1 MSHTSIRM
9 PCSVGRSVQKYKGTT
24 ASTLQDVTENGNT
37 TTLSIVTDGFFIG
50 DGGLLS
56 NIPGVSGFGTLEQV
70 TATGNTTSHTIY
82 FQNTV
87 NSWEALGNVS
97 VSGGS
102 YFGDGSTLS
111 GIMLSDNVLRIE
123 NLETSNGL
131 VWSNL
136 TELRGNVNNLETSNG
151 LVWSNITELRGNIN
165 NLETSN
171 GLVWSNLTEL
181 RGNVNNLETSN
192 GLVWSN
198 ITELRGNINNLETS
212 NGLVWS
218 NLIEL
223 RGNVT
228 NLETS
233 NDLVWSNITGL
244 RGNVNNL
251 ETSND
256 LVWSNLIELRGNVT
270 NLETSNDLVWSN
282 LTNILGRT
290 ILSNSIGITTGFT
303 SGDILYASAD
313 NQLSKLSIGS
323 TGVGNVLTV
332 IGSTSIAWQ
341 PPTGGGGSS
350 VGNLQQVTDNGETTT
365 AFVQLTNTNTSL
377 HAYGNVIVEGNV
389 TAQTYYGDGTN
400 LSGIM
405 LSDNVVRIQNLESN
419 LVANALR
426 ITNLESNLVAN
437 ALRITNLESN
447 LVANALRIT
456 NLESNLVANA
466 LRITNLESNL
476 VANALRITNLESNL
490 VANAL
495 RITNLETSN
504 NLLWSQTII
513 SNSATITTGFT
524 KGDILYASVDNQL
537 SKLALGTDT
546 HVLTA
551 NVTSGLP
558 EWQAPTG
565 GGSSFNNITEN
576 ASNTGI
582 SNTSPQYTLQVG
594 SNVVIDDIGSD
605 VLWVGGTI
613 YSTKDVEAFG
623 TIRAEEMHMN
633 KIFIRNTTIVAERP
647 ARQIRLK

>member
-56 NIPGVSGFGTLEQV
+56 NIQGVSGFGTLEQV

-123 NLETSNGL
+123 
-131 VWSNL
+131 
-136 TELRGNVNNLETSNG
+136 
-151 LVWSNITELRGNIN
+151 

-323 TGVGNVLTV
+323 AGVGNVLTV

-341 PPTGGGGSS
+341 PPTGGGSSS

-377 HAYGNVIVEGNV
+377 RAYGNVIVEGNV

-405 LSDNVVRIQNLESN
+405 MSDNVVRIQNLESN
-419 LVANALR
+419 LVANALRITNLESNLIANALR

-476 VANALRITNLESNL
+476 VANSTRITNLNSNL

-495 RITNLETSN
+495 RITNLE
-504 NLLWSQTII
+504 
-513 SNSATITTGFT
+513 
-524 KGDILYASVDNQL
+524 
-537 SKLALGTDT
+537 
-546 HVLTA
+546 
-551 NVTSGLP
+551 
-558 EWQAPTG
+558 
-565 GGSSFNNITEN
+565 
-576 ASNTGI
+576 
-582 SNTSPQYTLQVG
+582 
-594 SNVVIDDIGSD
+594 
-605 VLWVGGTI
+605 
-613 YSTKDVEAFG
+613 ST
-623 TIRAEEMHMN
+623 
-633 KIFIRNTTIVAERP
+633 
-647 ARQIRLK
+647 

>member
-70 TATGNTTSHTIY
+70 TATANTTSHTIY

-123 NLETSNGL
+123 NLETSNDL

-136 TELRGNVNNLETSNG
+136 TELRGNV
-151 LVWSNITELRGNIN
+151 N

-192 GLVWSN
+192 DLVWSN
-198 ITELRGNINNLETS
+198 ITELRGNVNNLETS

-218 NLIEL
+218 NLTE
-223 RGNVT
+223 
-228 NLETS
+228 
-233 NDLVWSNITGL
+233 L

-256 LVWSNLIELRGNVT
+256 LVWSNLIELRGNVN

-323 TGVGNVLTV
+323 AGVGNVLTV

-341 PPTGGGGSS
+341 PPTGGGSSS

-377 HAYGNVIVEGNV
+377 RAYGNVIVDGNV

-426 ITNLESNLVAN
+426 ITNLESNLIAN

-447 LVANALRIT
+447 LVANALRIA

>member
-56 NIPGVSGFGTLEQV
+56 NIPGVSGFGSLEQV

-87 NSWEALGNVS
+87 NSWEALGNVT

-131 VWSNL
+131 VWSNI
-136 TELRGNVNNLETSNG
+136 TELRGNINNLETSNGLVWSNIIELRGNINNLETSNG

-171 GLVWSNLTEL
+171 GLVWSN
-181 RGNVNNLETSN
+181 
-192 GLVWSN
+192 

-218 NLIEL
+218 N
-223 RGNVT
+223 
-228 NLETS
+228 
-233 NDLVWSNITGL
+233 ITEL

-251 ETSND
+251 ETSN
-256 LVWSNLIELRGNVT
+256 G
-270 NLETSNDLVWSN
+270 LVWSN
-282 LTNILGRT
+282 LTDILGRT
-290 ILSNSIGITTGFT
+290 ILSNSVGITTGFT

-341 PPTGGGGSS
+341 PPTGGGSSS
-350 VGNLQQVTDNGETTT
+350 VGTLQQVTDNGETTT

-377 HAYGNVIVEGNV
+377 RAYGNVIVEGNV

-405 LSDNVVRIQNLESN
+405 MSDNVVRIQNLESN

-447 LVANALRIT
+447 LVANA
-456 NLESNLVANA
+456 S
-466 LRITNLESNL
+466 
-476 VANALRITNLESNL
+476 
-490 VANAL
+490 

-537 SKLALGTDT
+537 SKLALGTAT
-546 HVLTA
+546 HVLTV
-551 NVTSGLP
+551 NGTSGLP
-558 EWQAPTG
+558 EWQVPTG

>member
-56 NIPGVSGFGTLEQV
+56 NIPGVSGFGSLEQV

-87 NSWEALGNVS
+87 NSWEALGNVT

-181 RGNVNNLETSN
+181 RGNINNLETSN

-218 NLIEL
+218 NL
-223 RGNVT
+223 T
-228 NLETS
+228 
-233 NDLVWSNITGL
+233 D
-244 RGNVNNL
+244 
-251 ETSND
+251 
-256 LVWSNLIELRGNVT
+256 
-270 NLETSNDLVWSN
+270 
-282 LTNILGRT
+282 ILGRT
-290 ILSNSIGITTGFT
+290 ILSNSVGITTGFT

-341 PPTGGGGSS
+341 PPTGGGSSS
-350 VGNLQQVTDNGETTT
+350 VGTLQQVTDNGETTT

-377 HAYGNVIVEGNV
+377 RAYGNVIVEGNV

-405 LSDNVVRIQNLESN
+405 MSDNVVRIQNLESN

-447 LVANALRIT
+447 LVANA
-456 NLESNLVANA
+456 S
-466 LRITNLESNL
+466 
-476 VANALRITNLESNL
+476 
-490 VANAL
+490 

-537 SKLALGTDT
+537 SKLALGTAT
-546 HVLTA
+546 HVLTV
-551 NVTSGLP
+551 NGTSGLP
-558 EWQAPTG
+558 EWQVPTG

>member
-1 MSHTSIRM
+1 M

-56 NIPGVSGFGTLEQV
+56 NIPGVSGFGSLEQV

-87 NSWEALGNVS
+87 NSWEALGNVT

-151 LVWSNITELRGNIN
+151 LVWSN
-165 NLETSN
+165 
-171 GLVWSNLTEL
+171 LT
-181 RGNVNNLETSN
+181 
-192 GLVWSN
+192 
-198 ITELRGNINNLETS
+198 
-212 NGLVWS
+212 
-218 NLIEL
+218 
-223 RGNVT
+223 
-228 NLETS
+228 
-233 NDLVWSNITGL
+233 D
-244 RGNVNNL
+244 
-251 ETSND
+251 
-256 LVWSNLIELRGNVT
+256 
-270 NLETSNDLVWSN
+270 
-282 LTNILGRT
+282 ILGRT
-290 ILSNSIGITTGFT
+290 ILSNSVGITTGFT

-341 PPTGGGGSS
+341 PPTGGGSSS
-350 VGNLQQVTDNGETTT
+350 VGTLQQVTDNGETTT

-377 HAYGNVIVEGNV
+377 RAYGNVIVEGNV

-405 LSDNVVRIQNLESN
+405 MSDNVVRIQNLESN

-447 LVANALRIT
+447 LVANA
-456 NLESNLVANA
+456 S
-466 LRITNLESNL
+466 
-476 VANALRITNLESNL
+476 
-490 VANAL
+490 

-537 SKLALGTDT
+537 SKLALGTAT
-546 HVLTA
+546 HVLTV
-551 NVTSGLP
+551 NGTSGLP
-558 EWQAPTG
+558 EWQVPTG

>member
-1 MSHTSIRM
+1 MSHKSIRM

-56 NIPGVSGFGTLEQV
+56 NIPGVSGFGSLEQV

-87 NSWEALGNVS
+87 NSWEALGNVT

-102 YFGDGSTLS
+102 YFGDGTTLS

-123 NLETSNGL
+123 NLETSNDL

-151 LVWSNITELRGNIN
+151 LVWSNITELRGNVN
-165 NLETSN
+165 NLEISN

-181 RGNVNNLETSN
+181 RGN
-192 GLVWSN
+192 
-198 ITELRGNINNLETS
+198 IN
-212 NGLVWS
+212 
-218 NLIEL
+218 
-223 RGNVT
+223 
-228 NLETS
+228 
-233 NDLVWSNITGL
+233 
-244 RGNVNNL
+244 
-251 ETSND
+251 
-256 LVWSNLIELRGNVT
+256 

-323 TGVGNVLTV
+323 AGVGNVLTV

-350 VGNLQQVTDNGETTT
+350 VGTLQQVTDNGETTT

-377 HAYGNVIVEGNV
+377 RAYGNVIVDGNV

-466 LRITNLESNL
+466 S
-476 VANALRITNLESNL
+476 
-490 VANAL
+490 

-546 HVLTA
+546 YVLTA

-558 EWQAPTG
+558 EWQVPTG
-565 GGSSFNNITEN
+565 GGSSLNNITEN